1 MPKIKLWKKYVVQ
14 SQKNDTDV
22 WYVYAINPYHHF
34 LTKII
39 HLPLWPKI
47 RGEYFFHPK
56 KKSSKMHPVYISIP
70 YQNLFPYHLI
80 HLQQTVTYDFA
91 ISFAHPHFH
100 IITSHFC
107 KRLPTI
113 LNKPDIKA
121 KSNFMATYKI
131 QRNDNY
137 FLR

>member
-1 MPKIKLWKKYVVQ
+1 MNCLSPKRQKKAMPGCENQVSPIFLVALLYGSYPMSVM
-14 SQKNDTDV
+14 SSYCLIGN
-22 WYVYAINPYHHF
+22 YPYGS
-34 LTKII
+34 
-39 HLPLWPKI
+39 P
-47 RGEYFFHPK
+47 YC
-56 KKSSKMHPVYISIP
+56 ISIP

-131 QRNDNY
+131 LRNDNY